1 MDINE
6 VRAKR
11 LREVIEKSGY
21 TYAELEKLTGFSKS
35 SLQRYATGETPKIP
49 IDCFEKIA
57 AVTGANIFY
66 LLVWDDSPIED
77 KQEHLAN
84 LVANTHPEGVSPA
97 VSIALGGAVEAR
109 KEKPPLTFDT
119 REAAIEYFKNLP
131 EADFT
136 QLEVFAEYL
145 TYRRTRQPE

>member
-1 MDINE
+1 MNLNE
-6 VRAKR
+6 RLKIVRETAGLKQP
-11 LREVIEKSGY
+11 
-21 TYAELEKLTGFSKS
+21 ELAEKLGIPVRTYRSYEHGERDISTSTLKS
-35 SLQRYATGETPKIP
+35 ICEILGVSS
-49 IDCFEKIA
+49 DF
-57 AVTGANIFY
+57 
-66 LLVWDDSPIED
+66 LLGREQPPLTDN
-77 KQEHLAN
+77 QEHLAK
-84 LVANTHPEGVSPA
+84 LVADTHPEGVSSA
-97 VSIALGGAVEAR
+97 VSIALGGAAEAR

>member
-6 VRAKR
+6 IRAKR
-11 LREVIEKSGY
+11 LKEVIDKSDY
-21 TYAELEKLTGFSKS
+21 TYAELEKLTGVSKS
-35 SLQRYATGETPKIP
+35 SLQRYATGETVKVP
-49 IDCFEKIA
+49 IDCFEQIA
-57 AVTGANIFY
+57 TVTGVDIRY
-66 LLVWDDSPIED
+66 LLAWDDSPIED
-77 KQEHLAN
+77 KQEHLAK
-84 LVANTHPEGVSPA
+84 LVADTHPEGVSSA
-97 VSIALGGAVEAR
+97 VSIALGAEAR